1 MSGATHTSSAPSPTG
16 AKPLRVGLIGYGLAG
31 QVFHAP
37 LIASTPGME
46 VAAISTGSPE
56 RQMRA
61 LRDYPAASLYTTA
74 EELLRSTPQL
84 DLIVVASPNR
94 AHVPLG
100 VAALEEGIPVVID
113 KPLAASSADGE
124 LVLAASQK
132 AGKLF
137 TVFQSRRWDNDFLTV
152 RRLIAADA
160 LGPIVRFE
168 SRFERFR
175 PAVNADAWRELAAPE
190 EAGGLLFDL
199 GAHLI
204 DQARL
209 LFGHPVTVYAEVDT
223 RRPGAQV
230 DDDVFVALRFAGGE
244 IAHLWM
250 SVLPRVSGPR
260 YRVVGLRATYEKH
273 ELDPQ
278 EEALRTGARPGDEGW
293 GHEPREAWGKLSSE
307 VGGLPVTSLVET
319 LPGSYESYYAG
330 VRDALLSG
338 GPPLVDPADSIATL
352 RVIEAAQQSART
364 GAVVKLGKR

>member
-124 LVLAASQK
+124 LMLATSKK

-137 TVFQSRRWDNDFLTV
+137 TVFQSRRWDNDFLTLSQ
-152 RRLIAADA
+152 LIAADA

-168 SRFERFR
+168 SRFERFQIGR
-175 PAVNADAWRELAAPE
+175 
-190 EAGGLLFDL
+190 
-199 GAHLI
+199 AH
-204 DQARL
+204 
-209 LFGHPVTVYAEVDT
+209 V
-223 RRPGAQV
+223 
-230 DDDVFVALRFAGGE
+230 
-244 IAHLWM
+244 
-250 SVLPRVSGPR
+250 
-260 YRVVGLRATYEKH
+260 
-273 ELDPQ
+273 
-278 EEALRTGARPGDEGW
+278 
-293 GHEPREAWGKLSSE
+293 
-307 VGGLPVTSLVET
+307 
-319 LPGSYESYYAG
+319 
-330 VRDALLSG
+330 
-338 GPPLVDPADSIATL
+338 
-352 RVIEAAQQSART
+352 
-364 GAVVKLGKR
+364 